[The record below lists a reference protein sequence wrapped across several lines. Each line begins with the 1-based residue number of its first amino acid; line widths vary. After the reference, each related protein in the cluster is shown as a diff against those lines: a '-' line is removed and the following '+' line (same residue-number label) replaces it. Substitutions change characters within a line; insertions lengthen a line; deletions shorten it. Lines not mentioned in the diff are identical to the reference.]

1 MRRGDRAALWVAG
14 LLATWIN
21 LTLNLVVWEG
31 WPLLRHAMGMPLS
44 AINYQL
50 SVWPVLVDIIILMA
64 TMAITRQQLR
74 ASDGQT
80 AMLEALHLILQHQE
94 DRDGQIATLLDHMH
108 TLEKGDAQDLDQ
120 VVAFVSS
127 IGPDFPAQLAA
138 MLANHQRLSA
148 LMDQWQQTR
157 GAPSPPAPSSPPE
170 DL

>member
-14 LLATWIN
+14 LLATWAN
-21 LTLNLVVWEG
+21 LGLNLVVWEG
-31 WPLLRHAMGMPLS
+31 WPLLRHVLHLPLS
-44 AINYQL
+44 TINYQL
-50 SVWPVLVDIIILMA
+50 SVWPVLVDIVILMA
-64 TMAITRQQLR
+64 TMAITRQQFQ

-108 TLEKGDAQDLDQ
+108 TLEKADAQDLDQ

-157 GAPSPPAPSSPPE
+157 RPPE
-170 DL
+170 EGSP